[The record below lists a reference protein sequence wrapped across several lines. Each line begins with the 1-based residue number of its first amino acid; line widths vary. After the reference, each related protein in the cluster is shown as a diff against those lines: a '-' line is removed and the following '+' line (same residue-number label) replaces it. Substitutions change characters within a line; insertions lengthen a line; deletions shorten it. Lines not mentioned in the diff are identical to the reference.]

1 MADDSGRAETQK
13 QEALDYHEFPKP
25 GKLEIRATKPMTTG
39 RDLARAYSPGVAE
52 ACLEI
57 AKNPADAFRYTAKG
71 NLVAVISNGTA
82 VLGLGDLGALASKP
96 VMEGKAVLFKKFAN
110 IDCIDIEVNETDP
123 EKLAEIV
130 IRLEPTFGAIN
141 LEDIKAPECFTVER
155 ICRERMGIPVFH
167 DDQHGTAIV
176 AAAAASNALR
186 ITGKNIEDI
195 RVVALGAGAA
205 GIACLKMLK
214 VMGVK
219 PENILM
225 LDSKGVVHKSRN
237 NLTEEKIEF
246 ARDTPLRTAEEA
258 LEGADL
264 FLGVSGPGLLTA
276 EMVSKMAKSPIIF
289 ALANPTPEI
298 MPDEA
303 RRGAPDALIATGR
316 SDFPNQVNNVLCF
329 PFIFRGALDVGAT
342 EINDAMKLACVEAIA
357 ELARRTASAE
367 LGQAY
372 QGERLAFGV
381 DYLIPKP
388 FDPRLLPTIALA
400 VAKAAMESGVATRPV
415 DLDAYEKSLQGQVFR
430 SFGVMRRVF
439 DAARAAKRRV
449 VFAEGEDERVLRTA
463 QAMRED
469 IGVTPILIGRPEV
482 VDSRIEREGL
492 KLVRGRDFDLVN
504 PENDPRYRDYWQSY
518 HALLRR
524 RGVTPDLAKMILR
537 SNTTAIAAVMVH
549 RGEADSMIC
558 GTFGEYRWHLNYV
571 SQVLADKAHHPVAA
585 LSLIILE
592 NGPMFIGDTQVHL
605 EPNGHQL
612 AETAI
617 AAARHVRR
625 FGIEPKIAL
634 CTRSQFGNLDNATG
648 RAAREALSIL
658 DAMELNFEYEGEMN
672 IDTAIEPELRE
683 RLFPESR
690 LKGRANTLIFA
701 DTEAASATRNV
712 LKSVANGLEVGPV
725 LMGMANRAHIVTPSI
740 TSRGLLNIAAL
751 AGSAVSSY
759 G

>member
-1 MADDSGRAETQK
+1 
-13 QEALDYHEFPKP
+13 
-25 GKLEIRATKPMTTG
+25 
-39 RDLARAYSPGVAE
+39 
-52 ACLEI
+52 
-57 AKNPADAFRYTAKG
+57 
-71 NLVAVISNGTA
+71 
-82 VLGLGDLGALASKP
+82 
-96 VMEGKAVLFKKFAN
+96 
-110 IDCIDIEVNETDP
+110 
-123 EKLAEIV
+123 
-130 IRLEPTFGAIN
+130 
-141 LEDIKAPECFTVER
+141 
-155 ICRERMGIPVFH
+155 
-167 DDQHGTAIV
+167 
-176 AAAAASNALR
+176 
-186 ITGKNIEDI
+186 
-195 RVVALGAGAA
+195 
-205 GIACLKMLK
+205 
-214 VMGVK
+214 
-219 PENILM
+219 
-225 LDSKGVVHKSRN
+225 
-237 NLTEEKIEF
+237 
-246 ARDTPLRTAEEA
+246 
-258 LEGADL
+258 
-264 FLGVSGPGLLTA
+264 
-276 EMVSKMAKSPIIF
+276 
-289 ALANPTPEI
+289 
-298 MPDEA
+298 EA

-372 QGERLAFGV
+372 QGERLAFGP

-388 FDPRLLPTIALA
+388 FDPRLLPTIAHA

-415 DLDAYEKSLQGQVFR
+415 DLDAYEKSLQGQVFK

-469 IGVTPILIGRPEV
+469 IGVTPILIGRPDV
-482 VDSRIEREGL
+482 VESRIEREGL
-492 KLVRGRDFDLVN
+492 KLSIGKDFDLVN
-504 PENDPRYRDYWQSY
+504 PENDPRYRDYWMSY
-518 HALLRR
+518 HAIMRR
-524 RGVTPDLAKMILR
+524 RGVSPDLAKMVLR
-537 SNTTAIAAVMVH
+537 SNATAIAAVMVH

-558 GTFGEYRWHLNYV
+558 GTFGEYRWHLNAV
-571 SQVLADKAHHPVAA
+571 SQVLADAAHHPVAA

-592 NGPMFIGDTQVHL
+592 NGPMFVADTQVHL
-605 EPNGHQL
+605 EPSGKQL
-612 AETAI
+612 AETAV

-648 RAAREALSIL
+648 RTAREALAIL

-672 IDTAIEPELRE
+672 IDTALEPDLRE

-690 LKGRANTLIFA
+690 LKGRANTLVFA

-712 LKSVANGLEVGPV
+712 LKSVAGGLEVGPV
-725 LMGMANRAHIVTPSI
+725 LMGMGNRAHIVTPSI
-740 TSRGLLNIAAL
+740 TTRGLLNIAAL